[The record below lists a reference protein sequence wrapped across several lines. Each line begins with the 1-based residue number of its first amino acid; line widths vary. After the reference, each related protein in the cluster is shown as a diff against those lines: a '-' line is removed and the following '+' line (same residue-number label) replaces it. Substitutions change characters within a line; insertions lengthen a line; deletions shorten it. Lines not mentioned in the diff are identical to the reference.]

1 MTIVKVTKIVITILQ
16 TMARF
21 IEVLSYISELQKQ
34 CKVRLI
40 LGPTQGPVIKS
51 CPFKAYRPFS
61 LIGPL
66 QLETE
71 TPAQV
76 HHADSARRRHG
87 VDDDIVRH

>member
-51 CPFKAYRPFS
+51 YPFKAYRPFS

-76 HHADSARRRHG
+76 HHADFAKRKHG